1 MSALEEM
8 VRPSLARIVAPRDG
22 YAPDRDG
29 YWGSGFF
36 VAPGWLLTCAHVV
49 AEGGAAVWRG
59 ESAVGVTWQGGL
71 TTGEVV
77 LAKPRPEAADSGR
90 RHWGFPDVALVR
102 VPAAVQARCVWL
114 SDRAPVLGTPVS
126 SHGWSRQTG
135 DLGVRHVTGEIE
147 GFDGRA
153 LVLKGGRL
161 ADGLSGGPVVDL
173 RHGTLVGMNKGR
185 NEHEGA
191 AMAVTALRE
200 LFDVRGGDVL
210 HTVVREHDLHHL
222 ERFTDGTADDDWTTV
237 QSGLPG
243 YAATGVTP
251 ELRVHL
257 YGHFA
262 HLPPPGR
269 SGEVMTLVHR
279 VRRRVTGE
287 RQPSPILHEP
297 RTWREGAGLL
307 LGLRDRR
314 ARSRAEAE
322 LDAVLLYAAEVARH
336 TVEEHPASVDR
347 ERLRAFADW
356 ITEQS
361 RRYAHWAA
369 RDTVDS
375 LLRGLFITT
384 RRAEPRLRADVLVSV
399 GDRVYGDLYPW
410 SVQLLYDGQDVTP
423 VAGDDR
429 GVPLAGLY
437 DAVREPLLRAL
448 RQGDQGE
455 HLAAVEVFLPRRLF
469 DLPVDEWRLVPEEGR
484 PRDDGRTADEDATTP
499 ATGPATGPGPD
510 AGGMD
515 EEAGADYDDADY
527 DDADFDFDEDSV
539 PLGLRRTVVIRDL
552 KRSTRAPSPEWRKR
566 WNGVRR
572 GPLTHAPLRAE
583 APAEGH
589 PPGARRESGVAAY
602 GRLSTLED
610 GHVAVHCGPVTGR
623 EGREAMAAALTAGH
637 AVLLWRRD
645 AHDHADCAAFHR
657 QAARVLE
664 LAGRA
669 EGLHRP
675 VRELR
680 ISLADPDTASTRG
693 LKGKIAVM
701 FDPPDRPAHGTE
713 AMQPPPLV
721 GPDN

>member
-59 ESAVGVTWQGGL
+59 ESAVGVTWQGGF

-77 LAKPRPEAADSGR
+77 LAKPRPEDADAGR
-90 RHWGFPDVALVR
+90 RHWDFPDVALVR
-102 VPAAVQARCVWL
+102 VPDAVDARCVWL

-126 SHGWSRQTG
+126 LHGWSRQTG
-135 DLGVRHVTGEIE
+135 ELGVRDVTGEIQ
-147 GFDGRA
+147 GVDDRA
-153 LVLKGGRL
+153 LVLGGGRL
-161 ADGLSGGPVVDL
+161 VDGVSGGPVVDL
-173 RHGTLVGMNKGR
+173 RHGALVGMNKGR

-191 AMAVTALRE
+191 AVAVTALRE

-222 ERFTDGTADDDWTTV
+222 ERFLDGSADPDWTTV

-243 YAATGVTP
+243 YAAAGVTP

-257 YGHFA
+257 YAHFA
-262 HLPPPGR
+262 QLPPPGR
-269 SGEVMTLVHR
+269 SGEVMTLVHN

-307 LGLRDRR
+307 LGLRDRQ
-314 ARSRAEAE
+314 APRSRSAAE

-336 TVEEHPASVDR
+336 TVETHPARVDR
-347 ERLRAFADW
+347 ARLRAFAGW
-356 ITEQS
+356 ITEHA
-361 RRYAHWAA
+361 RRHAHWGA
-369 RDTVDS
+369 RDTIDG
-375 LLRGLFITT
+375 LLRGLFLTT
-384 RRAEPRLRADVLVSV
+384 RPAGPRLRADVLVRI

-423 VAGDDR
+423 VAADDH
-429 GVPLAGLY
+429 GVPLDGLY
-437 DAVREPLLRAL
+437 EAIREPLLRAL

-469 DLPVDEWRLVPEEGR
+469 DLPVDEWRLVPEEA
-484 PRDDGRTADEDATTP
+484 PATDQEDA
-499 ATGPATGPGPD
+499 GLD
-510 AGGMD
+510 AD
-515 EEAGADYDDADY
+515 ADADAESDDADL
-527 DDADFDFDEDSV
+527 DGDFEFDFDEDSM
-539 PLGLRRTVVIRDL
+539 PLGLRRSVVIRDL
-552 KRSTRAPSPEWRKR
+552 RRNSRAPSPEWRTR
-566 WNGVRR
+566 FSGVRR
-572 GPLTHAPLRAE
+572 SRLEHAPLRAE
-583 APAEGH
+583 APPEGH
-589 PPGARRESGVAAY
+589 TPGVRRESAVAAY
-602 GRLSTLED
+602 GRLSTLKD
-610 GHVAVHCGPVTGR
+610 GRVPVHCGPVTGR

-645 AHDHADCAAFHR
+645 GHDHADCPAFHR

-664 LAGRA
+664 LAGRVEA
-669 EGLHRP
+669 LHEP
-675 VRELR
+675 LRELR
-680 ISLADPDTASTRG
+680 ISLADPDTARAQG
-693 LKGKIAVM
+693 LKGKIAVL
-701 FDPPDRPAHGTE
+701 FDPPDRPPHGEDT
-713 AMQPPPLV
+713 MRPPPLV